1 MTDLADG
8 DDAALAAFCDAHHA
22 RLVGLLFLRVGDRYL
37 AEELAQDALV
47 RLVER
52 WERVRH
58 LDAPWPWLVK
68 VAMNLSRSR
77 WRRRDAERRALA
89 RLGPPDRVE
98 ELDSSLA
105 VLDLIGRLPPRQ
117 ATAVVLRHYALLSVS
132 ETAEIMRCRPG
143 TVKALSA
150 QGRGRLRELVVE
162 EVDDVGR

>member
-1 MTDLADG
+1 MSSEPVQGDAD
-8 DDAALAAFCDAHHA
+8 LAAFCAEHHA
-22 RLVGLLFLRVGDRYL
+22 RLVGLLILRVGDRHV

-52 WERVRH
+52 WDRVRD
-58 LDAPWPWLVK
+58 LQAPWPWLVR
-68 VAMNLSRSR
+68 VAVNLSTSR
-77 WRRRDAERRALA
+77 WRRRAAERRALA
-89 RLGPPDRVE
+89 RVGPPEGSE

-105 VLDLIGRLPPRQ
+105 VLDLVGRLPPRQ
-117 ATAVVLRHYALLSVS
+117 AMAVVLRHYALLSVD

-150 QGRGRLRELVVE
+150 QGRARLRELVVE